1 MAYVDLETEFLD
13 QVTFFVNLFPV
24 FHYINVDLDLVWFT
38 QTGLLEIPH
47 VAFIGFPLI
56 QQLPFPAKVTQGDKL

>member
-24 FHYINVDLDLVWFT
+24 FHYINVDPHLVWFT
-38 QTGLLEIPH
+38 QTGLLGIPH
-47 VAFIGFPLI
+47 VAL
-56 QQLPFPAKVTQGDKL
+56 